1 MQDGDVVLRL
11 RGCHLRARLGAIRER
26 QLNISGLRDDVQARE
41 DVTLI
46 VNDNTAPE
54 IMLYRPVRARGLR
67 LDDNEGGLYHLVH
80 ARRKGWWRCSRRECL
95 GNRHADL
102 TLRQLMWTGDE
113 NVVKQERHKGGG
125 HARSKKRHR
134 PCRRAEVL
142 QASSP
147 PLRS

>member
-1 MQDGDVVLRL
+1 
-11 RGCHLRARLGAIRER
+11 LGAIRER
-26 QLNISGLRDDVQARE
+26 QLNITGLRDDVQARE

-54 IMLYRPVRARGLR
+54 IMLYRTMRARDLR
-67 LDDNEGGLYHLVH
+67 LDDNERRLYHLVH
-80 ARRKGWWRCSRRECL
+80 ARRKGSWRCSRCKGL
-95 GNRHADL
+95 GNRDVDL

-113 NVVKQERHKGGG
+113 HVVKQERHESGG
-125 HARSKKRHR
+125 HARCKKRHG

>member
-11 RGCHLRARLGAIRER
+11 RSCHLRARLGAIRER
-26 QLNISGLRDDVQARE
+26 HLNIIALRDDVQARE

-54 IMLYRPVRARGLR
+54 IMLYRPVRAQGLR